1 MHRLLKNASGPWFT
15 IWCLIASF
23 GTYFCMYAFRKPMS
37 TGLYAEYTLFGMG
50 YKAILL
56 ISQVLGYMTS
66 KFIGIKV
73 ISELRPASRVK
84 LIIGLVGFSAI
95 ALLFFGLVPYPYSF
109 IFLFFNGLP
118 LGMIWGVVFSFLEGR
133 KYTEVLS
140 IGLSISI
147 IAASGI
153 LKTTYLEVHS
163 FFPQISEFWLPFTIG
178 AIAFPFFCFFV
189 WMLSVIPAPSA
200 SDKMLRA
207 ERPPMTQAD
216 KTNVLR
222 QYGPGIAGIMIVYCM
237 LATMRDFRDNFSV
250 EIWNELDSHWSKT
263 VLAQTEVLCSIFV
276 LIAVGA
282 LSLIKNNEK
291 AFYATMGLI
300 IAGVAMG
307 GISTLLYHVHFIS
320 GFNWMLWLGVGLF
333 LAYVPVQ
340 VALFERMIALFHIRA
355 NAGYFVYLCDALGY
369 LGSVG
374 ILFYKEFFAKTVKWS
389 DTMAQFSCIMTIGGG
404 VLLFT
409 CVLFFKKSLLDK
421 KVSYQN

>member
-1 MHRLLKNASGPWFT
+1 MHRLLKNASGPWFS

-50 YKAILL
+50 YKAILI

-73 ISELRPASRVK
+73 ISELRPGSRVK

-95 ALLFFGLVPYPYSF
+95 ALLFLGLVPYPYNF

-163 FFPQISEFWLPFTIG
+163 LFPRISEFWLPFTIG

-200 SDKMLRA
+200 SDKLLRA

-216 KTNVLR
+216 KANVLR
-222 QYGPGIAGIMIVYCM
+222 QYGPGIVCIMIVYCM

-250 EIWNELDSHWSKT
+250 EIWNELDAHWSKT
-263 VLAQTEVLCSIFV
+263 VLAQTEVFCSLFV

-282 LSLIKNNEK
+282 LSLIKNNET
-291 AFYATMGLI
+291 AFHATMGLI

-307 GISTLLYHVHFIS
+307 GISTLLFHIHLIAGYY
-320 GFNWMLWLGVGLF
+320 WMLWLGIGLF

-340 VALFERMIALFHIRA
+340 VALFERMIALFQIRA

-389 DTMAQFSCIMTIGGG
+389 DTMAQFSCVMAIGGG

-409 CVLFFKKSLLDK
+409 CVLFFKKLLLDK
-421 KVSYQN
+421 KVSYQD

>member
-15 IWCLIASF
+15 TWCLIASF

-37 TGLYAEYTLFGMG
+37 TGLYPGYTLFGMG
-50 YKAILL
+50 YKPILI

-73 ISELRPASRVK
+73 ISELRPGQRVR
-84 LIIGLVGFSAI
+84 LIIGLVAFSAI
-95 ALLFFGLVPYPYSF
+95 ALLFFGLVPYPYNF

-153 LKTTYLEVHS
+153 LKTIYLVVHGW
-163 FFPQISEFWLPFTIG
+163 FPHISEFWLPFTMG
-178 AIAFPFFCFFV
+178 AIFFPFFCFFV
-189 WMLSVIPAPSA
+189 WMLSVIPAPTE
-200 SDKMLRA
+200 SDKQLRA
-207 ERPPMTQAD
+207 ERPPMTDAD
-216 KTNVLR
+216 KRNVLR
-222 QYGPGIAGIMIVYCM
+222 QYGPGIACMMIVYCM

-250 EIWNELDSHWSKT
+250 EIWNELDTHWSKA
-263 VLAQTEVLCSIFV
+263 VLAQTEVICSIIV
-276 LIAVGA
+276 LMAVGA
-282 LSLIKNNEK
+282 LSLVRNNEK
-291 AFYATMGLI
+291 AFHITIGLI
-300 IAGVAMG
+300 LSGIVIGGV
-307 GISTLLYHVHFIS
+307 STLLYHVHMIS
-320 GFNWMLWLGVGLF
+320 GFNWMLWLGMGLF

-355 NAGYFVYLCDALGY
+355 NAGYFVYLCDAMGY

-374 ILFYKEFFAKTVKWS
+374 ILFYKEFFARTVKWS
-389 DTMAQFSCIMTIGGG
+389 DTMAQFSCVMTIGGG
-404 VLLFT
+404 ILLLF
-409 CVLFFKKSLLDK
+409 CIAFFKKALLNK
-421 KVSYQN
+421 EIGYQN